1 MIEDKD
7 LHAYVDGQLPPERRR
22 AVELY
27 LANNPE
33 AATRVSDWRAQN
45 RALALAFGPVA
56 EEPMPERLLAATESA
71 SPPPEAQAAPRRDR
85 RMAIAA
91 GLAFV
96 AGGLAALAGAKIAS
110 RLGPVP
116 GDDLLPD
123 FLGVALQSHKIFTP
137 EKRHPVEIA
146 AADQGHLLEW
156 LSKRLAYPMALP
168 DLQALGLSLV
178 GGRMLTGPR
187 GPAAFFVFEGADGE
201 RITLYCARLG
211 TMPDED
217 PRTMRADGFTTVYW
231 LDDGIGFALT
241 GDVPDQT
248 LKTLAGRISAAMDSA
263 HQHS

>member
-1 MIEDKD
+1 VIEDKD

-27 LANNPE
+27 LANNPD
-33 AATRVSDWRAQN
+33 AAARVSDWRAQN

-56 EEPMPERLLAATESA
+56 EGPVPERLLTAAVSG
-71 SPPPEAQAAPRRDR
+71 SPPETQGPARPDR
-85 RMAIAA
+85 RLAIAA
-91 GLAFV
+91 GLSFL
-96 AGGLAALAGAKIAS
+96 AGGVVAIAAAQLAARFGA
-110 RLGPVP
+110 RP
-116 GDDLLPD
+116 GDDVLPD
-123 FLGVALQSHKIFTP
+123 FLGGALQSHKIFTP

-168 DLQALGLSLV
+168 DLQPLGLSLV

-187 GPAAFFVFEGADGE
+187 GPAAFFVFEGTDGE

-211 TMPDED
+211 TMPDEQ
-217 PRTMRADGFTTVYW
+217 PRVMRADGFTTVYW

-241 GDVPDQT
+241 GDVPDPT
-248 LKTLAGRISAAMDSA
+248 LKTLAGRISAAMESV
-263 HQHS
+263 HQRS

>member
-33 AATRVSDWRAQN
+33 AAVRVSDWRAQN

-56 EEPMPERLLAATESA
+56 EEPLPERLLAAAVSG
-71 SPPPEAQAAPRRDR
+71 SPAEQQAPPRRDR

-91 GLAFV
+91 SVGF
-96 AGGLAALAGAKIAS
+96 LAGALATLAGV
-110 RLGPVP
+110 RLAARYGAAP

-168 DLQALGLSLV
+168 DLQTMGLSLV

-211 TMPDED
+211 TIPDEE

-241 GDVPDQT
+241 GDVPDPT
-248 LKTLAGRISAAMDSA
+248 LKTLAGRISAAMESA
-263 HQHS
+263 HQRS